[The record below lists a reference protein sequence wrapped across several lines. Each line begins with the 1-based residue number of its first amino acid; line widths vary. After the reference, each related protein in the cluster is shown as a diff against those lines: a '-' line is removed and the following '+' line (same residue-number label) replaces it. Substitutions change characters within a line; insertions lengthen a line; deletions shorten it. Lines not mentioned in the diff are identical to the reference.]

1 MDEEEEARDR
11 PPAGLVRTA
20 VPVRPEEGGGAVAAA
35 AGDVETTSSLYLIS
49 RHQCLQFF
57 FLTLTFRNAT
67 MPRDKSLKV
76 VLTQNIAQDEIM
88 IENLK
93 LR

>member
-1 MDEEEEARDR
+1 MF
-11 PPAGLVRTA
+11 T
-20 VPVRPEEGGGAVAAA
+20 
-35 AGDVETTSSLYLIS
+35 I
-49 RHQCLQFF
+49 F